1 MKNWSIILLS
11 ILTLIACKKEETKK
25 SVLIEE
31 LAKSE
36 WQKTS
41 ILVSADS
48 VAPDTIPTI
57 SLASLSCNADNVW
70 HFNATNNTFILDEGA
85 TKCDAAN
92 PQIKDQGSITDL
104 NDGSQLKV
112 DGSGTNEIWNI
123 ESRTASSFRVS
134 YFARI
139 GANQT
144 RKFRV
149 VFTKI

>member
-1 MKNWSIILLS
+1 MKNFSLILLS
-11 ILTLIACKKEETKK
+11 ILTLFACKKEETKK

-36 WQKTS
+36 WRKTS

-70 HFNATNNTFILDEGA
+70 HFNATTNTFILDEGA
-85 TKCDAAN
+85 TKCDGAN
-92 PQIKDQGSITDL
+92 PQIKDQGVITDL
-104 NDGSQLKV
+104 NDGSQLRV
-112 DGSGTNEIWNI
+112 EGSGTNEIWNI
-123 ESRTASSFRVS
+123 ESRSASSFRVS
-134 YFARI
+134 YFARVSS
-139 GANQT
+139 QT

-149 VFTKI
+149 TFTKI